1 MVLHPRRL
9 PHSFSSPRPYP
20 PHYRAAFACSAAP
33 LPPPP
38 SPPLRSAY
46 RHLAVTGRMGLTLL
60 SNGEIR
66 MGRLRPIVRRVLLPP
81 SPIAALGE
89 PTRVPFWLRP
99 VSTFGRLTVTDL

>member
-1 MVLHPRRL
+1 
-9 PHSFSSPRPYP
+9 
-20 PHYRAAFACSAAP
+20 
-33 LPPPP
+33 
-38 SPPLRSAY
+38 
-46 RHLAVTGRMGLTLL
+46 MGLTLL

-99 VSTFGRLTVTDL
+99 VSTFGRLPMTDLDNGRSLAFSLSPSAGPPPDWCFQIVAVVPEASHVGLLLRLSG